1 MEDGLR
7 EIGDHGGACVVEL
20 RDDAM
25 AGDMKKNNHEHGH
38 DAQHLDVGASCFLR
52 FVHFVVRSFLFVCTP
67 LKYNSLSG
75 GTRGRRFCCMAED
88 SSRGRLIVWLE
99 RFHT

>member
-1 MEDGLR
+1 MEDGLGK
-7 EIGDHGGACVVEL
+7 IGDHGGARIGEL

-25 AGDMKKNNHEHGH
+25 AGDMVKNNHEHGH

-52 FVHFVVRSFLFVCTP
+52 FVHFVVRSFLFICTP

-75 GTRGRRFCCMAED
+75 EGQEEGVP
-88 SSRGRLIVWLE
+88 VWQ
-99 RFHT
+99 RIHPVGD